1 MKTNHKTRKYG
12 PCESCGGEVI
22 ERELTVDRRFRGKLH
37 EFENVPVGVCREC
50 GQRIFKG
57 PVLERMQR
65 LVTNGARVKKTLRV
79 PVREYRPA

>member
-1 MKTNHKTRKYG
+1 M
-12 PCESCGGEVI
+12 
-22 ERELTVDRRFRGKLH
+22 ERLLTVDRRFGGKLQ
-37 EFENVPVGVCREC
+37 EFEGVPVGVCREC

-65 LVTNGARVKKTLRV
+65 LVDRNGRVKKTLRV